1 MKVVPYLFE
10 DAGGGVDD
18 SCVNML
24 SRYLEC
30 EPGTDRVEG
39 VGQGDRSHSSSR
51 AGQELASVRVGSKQA
66 SQKLS
71 RCYCL
76 LIVHI
81 PN

>member
-1 MKVVPYLFE
+1 M
-10 DAGGGVDD
+10 DD

-39 VGQGDRSHSSSR
+39 VGQGDRSHSSSG
-51 AGQELASVRVGSKQA
+51 AGQELAGVRVGSKQA

-71 RCYCL
+71 RCFNFL
-76 LIVHI
+76 FILRI